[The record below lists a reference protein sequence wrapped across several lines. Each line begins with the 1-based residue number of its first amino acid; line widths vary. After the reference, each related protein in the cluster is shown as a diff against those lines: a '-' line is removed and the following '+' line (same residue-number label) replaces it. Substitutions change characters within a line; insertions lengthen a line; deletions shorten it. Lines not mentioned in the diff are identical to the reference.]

1 MTTLAFLI
9 NLSGATLLLLYAVRM
24 VQTGIERLMGPS
36 FRRLVTRHRDSRL
49 QTASA
54 GVVLAIILQSATA
67 AGLLAAGFVASM
79 VMSFTGGLA
88 IVLGADLGSALVIQL
103 LSFRPEWLIPVLL
116 TLGGYLFLKAKGRN
130 PHQVGRIFLG
140 VAFILLSLR
149 FIGEAVHPIRDS
161 NFMPAIAGYLEGDFV
176 TAFLVGAAT
185 TFVMHSS
192 VAAILM
198 TVTFVVIGVL
208 PVTAG
213 VSVVLGANL
222 GAALLLV
229 WLSRGMSTIA
239 RRVPLANLVL
249 RGAGSVL
256 LLLVVSSTPL
266 IAVFGG
272 LGVGEGQTLVFAH
285 LLFNAALLAFSL
297 PFIGVL
303 ETPMTA
309 LLRDVPPPGENG
321 DLKPVSA
328 LDSAVVHRP
337 GLAIASLTREV
348 LRMSQIVEMMAR
360 PVMQYYGSGD
370 MEGIDAVRAK
380 DDEVNTALNDV
391 RRYVASIPR
400 ENLGKD
406 QSRRIREL
414 VEYSINLETAGDI
427 ICKHLMPLAVEKKNS
442 HLRFSDAGWGELQ
455 SLHERVMANMAL
467 AFNVL
472 VSEDIESARL
482 LMEEKAEMAARE
494 RKSRKKHLKRL
505 RTGTETSFESSDVH
519 LETLRALKDL
529 NAQVAAIAYPILYR
543 NGQLLETRLVETI
556 DPQEDRRDDPDDNA

>member
-1 MTTLAFLI
+1 MTTLTFLI
-9 NLSGATLLLLYAVRM
+9 DLSGATLLLLFAVRM
-24 VQTGIERLMGPS
+24 LQPGVDRLVGPS
-36 FRRLVTRHRDSRL
+36 LRRLVTRHRQSRL
-49 QTASA
+49 QTAGA
-54 GVVLAIILQSATA
+54 GLWLAIVLQSATA
-67 AGLLAAGFVASM
+67 AGLLAASFVTSE
-79 VMSFTGGLA
+79 VMSFVGGLA

-116 TLGGYLFLKAKGRN
+116 TLGGYLFLKAQGHSSR
-130 PHQVGRIFLG
+130 QVGRIFLG
-140 VAFILLSLR
+140 IAFILLSLR
-149 FIGEAVHPIRDS
+149 FISEAVHPIRDS
-161 NFMPAIAGYLEGDFV
+161 NFMPAIAGYLEGDFA

-222 GAALLLV
+222 GSAVLLV
-229 WLSRGMSTIA
+229 WLSRGMPNPA
-239 RRVPLANLVL
+239 RRVPLGNLVL
-249 RGAGSVL
+249 RGAGAIL
-256 LLLVVSSTPL
+256 LLLV
-266 IAVFGG
+266 
-272 LGVGEGQTLVFAH
+272 LGFVPAANFFTSLGIGPGQTLVFSH
-285 LLFNAALLAFSL
+285 LLFNAVLLVVSL
-297 PFIGVL
+297 PFISLL
-303 ETPMTA
+303 EAPLA
-309 LLRDVPPPGENG
+309 AVLRDGTATEKNR

-328 LDSAVVHRP
+328 LDRGVLHRP

-348 LRMSQIVEMMAR
+348 LRMSETVEMMAK
-360 PVMQYYGSGD
+360 PVMQFYRSGD
-370 MEGIDAVRAK
+370 LEGIATVRAK
-380 DDEVNTALNDV
+380 DDEVNAALNDV

-400 ENLGKD
+400 ENLAKD

-427 ICKHLMPLAVEKKNS
+427 ICKNLLTLAVEKKKNQ
-442 HLRFSDAGWGELQ
+442 LRFSDAGWAELQ

-482 LMEEKAEMAARE
+482 LLEAKAEMAVRE
-494 RKSRKKHLKRL
+494 RKSRKRHLKRL
-505 RTGTETSFESSDVH
+505 RQGAETSFESSDVH

-543 NGQLLETRLVETI
+543 NGQLLETRLVETL
-556 DPQEDRRDDPDDNA
+556 DPEDQGDNK